1 MTAAFSIDPAT
12 GAVRIGDAGL
22 LAPNQSKDSVEP
34 AVARFLT
41 QSRDLGNGYE
51 WLTLGGLTFGGQPAT
66 LSLCFHDHR
75 FEQASWSV
83 QPPDAPME
91 GGWPTREAIDAELS
105 FVRKVLTQDMGL
117 HVGKTA
123 WGEVWSRFDARGF
136 LAGNGLRYR
145 ST

>member
-22 LAPNQSKDSVEP
+22 LTPNQSKVAVEP
-34 AVARFLT
+34 GITRFLT
-41 QSRDLGNGYE
+41 RSRDLGNGYE
-51 WLTLGGLTFGGQPAT
+51 WLTLGGLSFGGQPAT
-66 LSLCFHDHR
+66 LSLCFHNDR

-83 QPPDAPME
+83 QLPDAPMA

-105 FVRKVLTQDMGL
+105 FVRKVLTKDMGL

-123 WGEVWSRFDARGF
+123 WGEVWSHFDAKGF

-145 ST
+145 PA